1 MAGVRP
7 RNREICL
14 CVQKAHAAKTLH
26 PGARNSL
33 LGGAERSRAVTHAA
47 GATTAAPSIISIVL
61 RAGWSLR
68 GVENRYFRHEAAGD
82 QYLGRILAG
91 LDPTSG
97 EFAILPPWFA
107 ATTQA
112 EKKIVQGKGS
122 ILAMAFFCT
131 TLTPYRLPQTNL
143 PAACDR
149 PRREIATSSRDV
161 SC

>member
-1 MAGVRP
+1 M
-7 RNREICL
+7 
-14 CVQKAHAAKTLH
+14 
-26 PGARNSL
+26 
-33 LGGAERSRAVTHAA
+33 THAA

>member
-1 MAGVRP
+1 M
-7 RNREICL
+7 
-14 CVQKAHAAKTLH
+14 
-26 PGARNSL
+26 
-33 LGGAERSRAVTHAA
+33 THAA

-107 ATTQA
+107 ATTQQD
-112 EKKIVQGKGS
+112 KKIVNGKDS
-122 ILAMAFFCT
+122 ILSHGILLQHT
-131 TLTPYRLPQTNL
+131 NTLQTLSN
-143 PAACDR
+143 
-149 PRREIATSSRDV
+149 ESSRGM
-161 SC
+161 